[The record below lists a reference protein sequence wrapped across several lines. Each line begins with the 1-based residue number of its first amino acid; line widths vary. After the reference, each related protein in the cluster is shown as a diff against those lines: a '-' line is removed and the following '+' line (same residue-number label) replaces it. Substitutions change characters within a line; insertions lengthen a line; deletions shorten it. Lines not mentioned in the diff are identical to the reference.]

1 MNDIFTKL
9 RHLFAI
15 IAPLALAVSAVRP
28 VAAQNNAANEEK
40 HTVMGRVLDENNV
53 PLVGVSVVDKDQT
66 TNGTMT
72 DNEGKYSIEVSGN
85 SVLEF
90 SYLGYSTVY
99 HDVGGRSII
108 DVTLKPSNVNIQD
121 VVVIGYGTTTKAD
134 LTGAVSTVDMRSISD
149 TPVLSV
155 GQALQG
161 RVAGADILSTTGE
174 PGEETS
180 IQIRGARSISASNEP
195 LIVVD
200 GVADA
205 VQSLNDI
212 NPADI
217 KSISVLKDASS
228 TAIYGSRGAN
238 GVIII
243 TTESS
248 TPSKFTASFRSNVGV
263 SYLASKLDL
272 MNASEFGAW
281 RNEIQYWN
289 YNLQGQ
295 PQQPGSGYIFI
306 DPSTLGE
313 GTDWMDALSQTAVYQ
328 SYNLSASG
336 GTNRTKLSASFGYDD
351 QTGII
356 IRTGLQRY
364 TGRLSVRSD
373 VTKWLTL
380 AANINYV
387 YRTSDKNSAAI
398 GGTNTSAAIFLSPL
412 LTINDTWNLYGDN
425 AKAGG
430 SIFNNPYICAMNI
443 TNEEQA
449 SNLNIVPRVTVKLHK
464 NLSLTSK
471 LSYTDHQLQT
481 FYYSPSYMPIAAAEV
496 SGGSARRARYEKANL
511 LSETTATYRKL
522 FKGKHN
528 FDAMAG
534 YTVERVDVN
543 YQSLQGSGYMN
554 DAVTYHSMGSV
565 YDTRTLVPNTYT
577 TEMLRMAVLARV
589 NYNYDKRYYLTF
601 TARADGSSVF
611 AAGNKWGFFPAGA
624 FRWTISNE
632 RFMRGV
638 KWINDLS
645 LRLSGGRSGN
655 DAVSS
660 YMSLATLGT
669 GQGWLFNDNRY
680 IVYYPSKL
688 ANSNLTWETT
698 DSYNVGLSFAVLR
711 NRVVLEAEFYQ
722 SFTSDLLLS
731 MKNSQVTGYDTYYNN
746 VGSTRNTGIEFS
758 ITSRNIVS
766 PKFSWT
772 TTFTIAHNKQMV
784 VDVGNNGEYVPTFMN
799 PRNSSQMLYGYKNGY
814 PVNAMWG
821 YQYAGVWHNEDEI
834 ARNANTRA
842 YVSASVAEPGY
853 ARYVD
858 VNNDGKLDQDDMIF
872 LGSSD
877 PVVYGGLQN
886 TFTLFRNLV
895 LGVYFSYS
903 FGGSMYNLS
912 EMYIGG
918 SSSSWNKYRY
928 VLDSWH
934 PVRNPD
940 SDIPRAFTDDGLGS
954 SRFVHDASFIR
965 LKTVSLSYRFDLYQ
979 KTKFIRNITVGISG
993 ENLFLWKNYN
1003 GFDPDVSTSSAARR
1017 IDNGAYPKARTFVF
1031 NLSITY

>member
-1 MNDIFTKL
+1 MKDIFK
-9 RHLFAI
+9 R
-15 IAPLALAVSAVRP
+15 LAFVLPILVVVSVVLWP
-28 VAAQNNAANEEK
+28 VQSVNAQNKGDNEK
-40 HTVMGRVLDENNV
+40 KSVVTGMVFDENNT
-53 PLVGVSVVDKDQT
+53 PLVGVSVVDKDQL
-66 TNGTMT
+66 TNGTTT
-72 DNEGKYSIEVSGN
+72 DSEGKYRIEISGN

-99 HDVGGRSII
+99 QDVAGRSVI

-134 LTGAVSTVDMRSISD
+134 MTGAVTSVDMKSISD

-248 TPSKFTASFRSNVGV
+248 TPSKFTASFRANVGV
-263 SYLASKLDL
+263 SYLAGKLDL
-272 MNASEFGAW
+272 MNASEFAAW
-281 RNEIQYWN
+281 RNEIYYWQYS
-289 YNLQGQ
+289 LQGK
-295 PQQPGSGYIFI
+295 PQQPGSGYPFS
-306 DPSTLGE
+306 DPTKMGE
-313 GTDWMDALSQTAVYQ
+313 GTDWVKELSQTAVYQ
-328 SYNLSASG
+328 SYSLSMSG
-336 GTNRTKLSASFGYDD
+336 GTQKTKLSASFGYDN
-351 QTGII
+351 QTGVII
-356 IRTGLQRY
+356 KTGLRRY
-364 TGRLSVRSD
+364 TGRMGVSSNVF
-373 VTKWLTL
+373 KWLTL
-380 AANINYV
+380 GANINYV
-387 YRTSDKNSAAI
+387 YRMSDKNSAAI
-398 GGTNTSAAIFLSPL
+398 SGTNTSAAIFLSPL
-412 LTINDTWNLYGDN
+412 LGINDTWDLYGEN
-425 AKAGG
+425 SKAGG
-430 SIFNNPYICAMNI
+430 SIFNNPYVCAMNI

-449 SNLNIVPRVTVKLHK
+449 SNLNIVPRITVKLHR
-464 NLSLTSK
+464 NLELTSK
-471 LSYTDHQLQT
+471 LSYTDHQLKT
-481 FYYSPSYMPIAAAEV
+481 FYYSPSYMPIAAADV
-496 SGGSARRARYEKANL
+496 SGGSARRARYEKENL
-511 LSETTATYRKL
+511 LSETTVTYKKL

-528 FDAMAG
+528 FDAMVG
-534 YTVERVDVN
+534 YTAEKVDVN

-577 TEMLRMAVLARV
+577 TEMTRMAVLARV

-611 AAGNKWGFFPAGA
+611 ADGNKWGFFPAGA

-632 RFMRGV
+632 RFMRDV
-638 KWINDLS
+638 KWISDLS

-698 DSYNVGLSFAVLR
+698 DSYNVGINFGVLR
-711 NRVVLEAEFYQ
+711 NRIVLEAEFYQ

-758 ITSRNIVS
+758 ITSRNIVL
-766 PKFSWT
+766 PKFSWS
-772 TTFTIAHNKQMV
+772 TTFTIAHNKQTV
-784 VDVGNNGEYVPTFMN
+784 VDVGNDGEYVPTFMN

-814 PVNAMWG
+814 PVNALWG
-821 YQYAGVWHNEDEI
+821 YQYAGVWHNEEEI

-842 YVSASVAEPGY
+842 YVSASVSEPGY

-886 TFTLFRNLV
+886 TFTICRNLV

-912 EMYIGG
+912 ELYIGG
-918 SSSSWNKYRY
+918 SSSSYNKYRY
-928 VLDSWH
+928 LLDSWH
-934 PVRNPD
+934 PVRNPN
-940 SDIPRAFTDDGLGS
+940 SNIPRAFTDDGLGS

-979 KTKFIRNITVGISG
+979 KTKYIRNITIGISG

-1003 GFDPDVSTSSAARR
+1003 GFDPDVSTSTAARR

-1031 NLSITY
+1031 NFSITY